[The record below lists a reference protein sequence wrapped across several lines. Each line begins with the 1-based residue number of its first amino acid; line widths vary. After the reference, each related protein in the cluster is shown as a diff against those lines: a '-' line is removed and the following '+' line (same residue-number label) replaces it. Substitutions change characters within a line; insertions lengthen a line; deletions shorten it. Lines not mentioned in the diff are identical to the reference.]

1 MITDS
6 QKFEAESL
14 RIALI
19 CGCVSKDEIINWA
32 DKIILENDKV
42 DYVFIEISLSGKKP
56 IQDIV
61 SLLFQISNK
70 HEHFNACRRVLGRM
84 SFARE
89 TEPQSLRRFA
99 SGLYQIVIEN
109 YYELPSDLIFLMGID
124 DEYALADSGTYGTID
139 EVDKRFIEALNSFRN
154 EHSTL
159 PDWYSASNRKGKKL

>member
-1 MITDS
+1 MITDFH
-6 QKFEAESL
+6 KFEAESL

-19 CGCVSKDEIINWA
+19 CGCVSKDEIISWV
-32 DKIILENDKV
+32 DKIILENEKV
-42 DYVFIEISLSGKKP
+42 DYIFIEISCSGKKP
-56 IQDIV
+56 IQDIE

-84 SFARE
+84 AFVCD

-109 YYELPSDLIFLMGID
+109 YYELPSDLIFLTGID
-124 DEYALADSGTYGTID
+124 EEYALADSGTYGTID
-139 EVDKRFIEALNSFRN
+139 EVDKRFIEALNNFRN

-159 PDWYSASNRKGKKL
+159 PGWYSAYSQ